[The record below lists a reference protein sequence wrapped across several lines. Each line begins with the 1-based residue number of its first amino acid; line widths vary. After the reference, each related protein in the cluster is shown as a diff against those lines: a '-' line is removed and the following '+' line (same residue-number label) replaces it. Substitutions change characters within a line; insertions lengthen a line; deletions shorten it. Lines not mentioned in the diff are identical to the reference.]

1 MTTSADAPRRASAAL
16 VFSGPAPLIAF
27 GFGLGLSPVAPGTVA
42 TLATL
47 PLFHWLAPRLS
58 DVQLLA
64 LAAAMFALGVWA
76 CQRTGRLLG
85 AHDHG
90 GMVWDEITAFL
101 LVLIVT
107 PREPLWQ
114 TFAFLLFRGFDI
126 AKPPPIRRF
135 ERRFRNGFGVMADDL
150 IAAFYALLCLALWQA
165 LFG

>member
-1 MTTSADAPRRASAAL
+1 MTISADAGRRPGWRF
-16 VFSGPAPLIAF
+16 VFGAPAPLVAF

-47 PLFHWLAPRLS
+47 PLFHFLAPRLG
-58 DVQLLA
+58 DAALIA

-101 LVLIVT
+101 LVLTIT
-107 PREPLWQ
+107 PRDPVWQ
-114 TFAFLLFRGFDI
+114 AFAFLLFRGFDI

-150 IAAFYALLCLALWQA
+150 IAAFYALLCLALWRYV
-165 LFG
+165 FG